1 MKACIKV
8 VGTLLLKAAFTF
20 VVPIFVLDSFVLS
33 LVRTHYFL
41 TLAFFSVLL
50 LLFFFKLYLFAR
62 SVVIWGINNE
72 WMNEWTVNAKQ
83 SNNCSVWSTWL
94 RFPVPSCLDFVAQK
108 LLPCLWH
115 YLANKLFLHTAAAV

>member
-1 MKACIKV
+1 MYSASFENIFFFSEGINLKINALNLKACIKV

-50 LLFFFKLYLFAR
+50 LFFFKLYVFAR
-62 SVVIWGINNE
+62 SVMIWRIN
-72 WMNEWTVNAKQ
+72 K
-83 SNNCSVWSTWL
+83 
-94 RFPVPSCLDFVAQK
+94 
-108 LLPCLWH
+108 
-115 YLANKLFLHTAAAV
+115 